1 MQNFQSPSRQLN
13 STIEILLSC
22 RKMVGLLYTCK
33 NTRPTRALEGH
44 HRSRGTLVLPGT
56 RYRITDHLPCSGAV
70 QTVTIPFSPF
80 PPPSFRALHISDR
93 GQTNSEKN
101 LNIKS
106 MFGKVV
112 KIQPSIFL
120 QVVNDGLSLPSC
132 RRTANSTGF
141 SSSLSQ
147 FSERNFALDGTMTTC
162 LWWVSELKATQ

>member
-1 MQNFQSPSRQLN
+1 MRWPEAKERGREKHAIFSYYCSIAIFRWAEVWNSGRWRSSTMQNFQSPSRQLY

-22 RKMVGLLYTCK
+22 RKMAGLLYTCK

-56 RYRITDHLPCSGAV
+56 RYRITNHLPCSGAV

-112 KIQPSIFL
+112 KI
-120 QVVNDGLSLPSC
+120 
-132 RRTANSTGF
+132 
-141 SSSLSQ
+141 
-147 FSERNFALDGTMTTC
+147 
-162 LWWVSELKATQ
+162 